1 MPAVTRARTL
11 RAPREEVWRVV
22 TDPRRLPH
30 WWPGVERVEAAGPD
44 AWTNVLVSGSG
55 RRVLADYSVIE
66 AEAPRRLVWRQEL
79 DGSPFERV
87 LSESLLHMAL
97 EAVGDGTT
105 RVALTARQRARGLAR
120 LGFVQMRLATARQL
134 EGALDG
140 LARLLGVAEP

>member
-11 RAPREEVWRVV
+11 RANPEEVWRVV
-22 TDPRRLPH
+22 TDPHRLAD
-30 WWPGVERVEAAGPD
+30 WWPGVERVEDAGPG
-44 AWTNVLVSGSG
+44 AWTNVLVARSG
-55 RRVLADYSVIE
+55 RRLRADYTVLE

-79 DGSPFERV
+79 DDSPFERI

-97 EAVGDGTT
+97 EGVEGGCT

-120 LGFVQMRLATARQL
+120 FGFLQMRLATARQL

-140 LARLLGVAEP
+140 LADLMGAAGV